1 MNDADLLEKM
11 YKMQEATF
19 EKLDKLDKE
28 QMKMIT
34 KNSIAISKL
43 QGEVKLILAA
53 IPILAATLITYISIR
68 VI

>member
-43 QGEVKLILAA
+43 QGEVKLILAV
-53 IPILAATLITYISIR
+53 IPVLAATLITYISIR

>member
-53 IPILAATLITYISIR
+53 IPVLAATLITYISIR

>member
-43 QGEVKLILAA
+43 QGEVKLILAV
-53 IPILAATLITYISIR
+53 IPVLAATLITYLSIR